1 LEISVPT
8 SEQKVF
14 DITFH
19 SLYNDVKCR
28 EVKRVSVRK
37 SITMTDEMAK
47 YFEDKS
53 KLTGVSESS
62 LIILAISDYLE
73 RLKKNDEKK

>member
-1 LEISVPT
+1 
-8 SEQKVF
+8 
-14 DITFH
+14 
-19 SLYNDVKCR
+19 
-28 EVKRVSVRK
+28 
-37 SITMTDEMAK
+37 MTDEMAK